1 MGGSASYR
9 YGKKIREAQANGA
22 SEQEIAELERKRQE
36 ALNAERQK
44 RQKAEQPQQSKE
56 NSFRNTINNAQS
68 KEELLT
74 ALQSKYGSENVARG
88 FVENHD
94 LEMTKR
100 ALGTILELEERYPFM
115 KGVISGFHNVVDPT
129 VVLNP
134 NGSISAQTKTDFDA
148 ETGEVRHTLGLGA
161 AYATKDNPILYSGS
175 ERGKDIPNMTPE
187 AVIAHEF
194 GHAIHNYLMGRMLQD
209 AKKRGLFDTLMAVD
223 DIKKSTTLQRL
234 EKEAKKSIGY
244 KKALPFFRGEISK
257 YASNAKLYGGNPTK
271 ESFAEA
277 FADVFA
283 NGDNASAVSK
293 AYVNTLLNEIN
304 RMGYGG

>member
-9 YGKKIREAQANGA
+9 LARKIANAKQNGA
-22 SEQEIAELERKRQE
+22 SEDEIKELERKRQE
-36 ALNAERQK
+36 ALAVERQK
-44 RQKAEQPQQSKE
+44 RLAEKQPNEK
-56 NSFRNTINNAQS
+56 SFREKINGAQS

-74 ALQSKYGSENVARG
+74 TLQEQYGSENVAKG

-94 LEMTKR
+94 FEMTKR
-100 ALGTILELEERYPFM
+100 ALNTILELEERYPFM

-129 VVLNP
+129 LAFDP
-134 NGSISAQTKTDFDA
+134 DGSIAAQA
-148 ETGEVRHTLGLGA
+148 ETAFDPWTGNTRHTLGLGGA
-161 AYATKDNPILYSGS
+161 FATRDNPILYS
-175 ERGKDIPNMTPE
+175 ENKRGKEIPNMTPE

-194 GHAIHNYLMGRMLQD
+194 GHAMHNYLLGRMLQD
-209 AKKRGLFDTLMAVD
+209 ARKRGMVDAVMMVE
-223 DIKKSTTLQRL
+223 DIKKFTTLQRL
-234 EKEAKKSIGY
+234 EKQAKQSIGY
-244 KKALPFFRGEISK
+244 RKALPYFRGEISG
-257 YASNAKLYGGNPTK
+257 YASGAKLYGGNPTK

-304 RMGYGG
+304 RLGYGG